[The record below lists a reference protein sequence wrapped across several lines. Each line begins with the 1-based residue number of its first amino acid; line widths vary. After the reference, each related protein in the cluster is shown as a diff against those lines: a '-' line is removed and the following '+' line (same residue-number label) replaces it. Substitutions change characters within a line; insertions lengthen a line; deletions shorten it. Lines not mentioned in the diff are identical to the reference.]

1 MTFTP
6 SPQKFKPIKPRF
18 WEREFGSEFNR
29 WEMQLL
35 RDFAQAKRAVQ
46 TVIFGTVVADRK
58 LGRGQFIL
66 IPAPYLTQDYVLCV
80 CPSGL
85 PAPANWSYVKVSGR
99 RRCFGNRY
107 EIFVESISPAKMK
120 MPLKPEIDF
129 KDFQDLLL
137 IQWAGI
143 NSPLRELLAFEMV
156 SSPPLFA
163 LGQVGGLNVSL
174 YDGTESRLS
183 KKLLQNLGNIIPTA
197 LGRGKSCSL
206 YVPEM
211 QIRTSLPPYSWAF
224 KSADADKPLDE
235 SMKKLLQYRKSDKFS
250 EISIGLGS
258 DKNAPPTLYDPL
270 IGMVDQPTL
279 LLSSAEM
286 RKINVDP
293 PLDVTK
299 YLTTTQMLYPTV
311 GKTEQDSMKIL
322 NEASSRI
329 VEVAKSYDLTPEVR
343 RHGIFDPNSYGKPQ
357 SILRLALAGA
367 RASSRTEVDNT
378 SAMKAFND
386 YYLENFKILYE
397 EWPNLFTS
405 KGIEIATLKNELDKQ
420 ILRFITDNE
429 TKEVGVDYH
438 LIEEHFF
445 NQDTF
450 KLMESID
457 RLLDMGKI
465 REEKWNVYRSVPL
478 D

>member
-1 MTFTP
+1 
-6 SPQKFKPIKPRF
+6 
-18 WEREFGSEFNR
+18 
-29 WEMQLL
+29 
-35 RDFAQAKRAVQ
+35 
-46 TVIFGTVVADRK
+46 
-58 LGRGQFIL
+58 
-66 IPAPYLTQDYVLCV
+66 
-80 CPSGL
+80 
-85 PAPANWSYVKVSGR
+85 
-99 RRCFGNRY
+99 
-107 EIFVESISPAKMK
+107 
-120 MPLKPEIDF
+120 
-129 KDFQDLLL
+129 
-137 IQWAGI
+137 
-143 NSPLRELLAFEMV
+143 
-156 SSPPLFA
+156 
-163 LGQVGGLNVSL
+163 
-174 YDGTESRLS
+174 
-183 KKLLQNLGNIIPTA
+183 
-197 LGRGKSCSL
+197 
-206 YVPEM
+206 
-211 QIRTSLPPYSWAF
+211 
-224 KSADADKPLDE
+224 
-235 SMKKLLQYRKSDKFS
+235 
-250 EISIGLGS
+250 
-258 DKNAPPTLYDPL
+258 
-270 IGMVDQPTL
+270 
-279 LLSSAEM
+279 
-286 RKINVDP
+286 
-293 PLDVTK
+293 
-299 YLTTTQMLYPTV
+299 
-311 GKTEQDSMKIL
+311 MKIL